1 VAAEAAVAEAVA
13 AFAAVAAEAFIAAAA
28 EAFMAAGAT
37 AAVTASMAVVPA
49 AGGTS
54 TASASAGGDLGSIT
68 VNSGAIEN
76 KIQACRATGALFLF
90 GEPTPPGHGA
100 HLLPN

>member
-1 VAAEAAVAEAVA
+1 VAAEAAAAEE
-13 AFAAVAAEAFIAAAA
+13 AFAAAAAEAFIAAAA

-37 AAVTASMAVVPA
+37 AAVTVSMAVVPA

-76 KIQACRATGALFLF
+76 RRAGQPARFFLF
-90 GEPTPPGHGA
+90 DESTSPGHGT
-100 HLLPN
+100 HLRPN

>member
-1 VAAEAAVAEAVA
+1 VAAEAAVAFAAV
-13 AFAAVAAEAFIAAAA
+13 AFAAVAVASIAAAVVVSMAVGVMA
-28 EAFMAAGAT
+28 EVM
-37 AAVTASMAVVPA
+37 ASMAVVPA

-90 GEPTPPGHGA
+90 GESTPPGHGA
-100 HLLPN
+100 DLLSN

>member
-1 VAAEAAVAEAVA
+1 VAAEAAA
-13 AFAAVAAEAFIAAAA
+13 AFAAAAAEAFIAAAA
-28 EAFMAAGAT
+28 EAFMAAGAIT
-37 AAVTASMAVVPA
+37 AEVMASMAVVPA

-90 GEPTPPGHGA
+90 GGSIPITR
-100 HLLPN
+100 

>member
-1 VAAEAAVAEAVA
+1 VVAEAAAAEE
-13 AFAAVAAEAFIAAAA
+13 AFAAAAAEAFIAAAA

-37 AAVTASMAVVPA
+37 AAVTATMAVVPA

-54 TASASAGGDLGSIT
+54 TASASAGGDLGSIA
-68 VNSGAIEN
+68 VHSGAIKN

-90 GEPTPPGHGA
+90 GESTPPGRGA